1 MDFSRPNPRAS
12 LQGLMLQAKGQ
23 AGALQNQANL
33 LKAYSSQAPAMQSF
47 DAAKTSQQAAEF
59 GMDNIQRSKEFER
72 LFNPETA
79 QMRGEL
85 GSRVAEATNLDAT
98 KKWMDQWSVKAGI
111 QSGTDGLVG
120 RSAIYDQATQEG
132 RQAKLQNLAIQQG
145 YLSQTP
151 APIGGL
157 DPASIIAAEQAAKA
171 QNLASMQ
178 QWQSGVMQS
187 SQGLNQSTSDW
198 INSNLGQLQKI
209 SQVDQQN
216 QQNYE
221 QAMLD
226 NANRNAQI
234 SMQKFQTKQG
244 LAAQG
249 AASKNA
255 QTGQMIGAGGA
266 AAGALIGVAI
276 II

>member
-1 MDFSRPNPRAS
+1 MNFPRPNPTAS
-12 LQGLMLQAKGQ
+12 LQGLMVQAQGQ
-23 AGALQNQANL
+23 AGALQNTSDL

-72 LFNPETA
+72 LLNPDVA
-79 QMRGEL
+79 KMRSEL

-98 KKWMDQWSVKAGI
+98 KKWMDQWSLKSGLMGGGGL
-111 QSGTDGLVG
+111 GTDSLIG
-120 RSAIYDQATQEG
+120 RSAIYDQSTQEG
-132 RQAKLQNLAIQQG
+132 RQARLQNLQLQQG
-145 YLSQTP
+145 YLSQTQ

-171 QNLASMQ
+171 QNLQAMQ
-178 QWQSGVMQS
+178 QFQGNVMQG
-187 SQGLNQSTSDW
+187 SQQLNQSTSDW

-209 SQVDQQN
+209 NQVDQQN
-216 QQNYE
+216 QQNYQ
-221 QAMLD
+221 QAMLQ
-226 NANRNAQI
+226 NATQKASSSNA
-234 SMQKFQTKQG
+234 K
-244 LAAQG
+244 
-249 AASKNA
+249 
-255 QTGQMIGAGGA
+255 TGQMIGVGGA